1 MADCPG
7 VGKGIFKKIEAEK
20 VRSVP
25 KGEGGLPP
33 LAPGAP
39 KPLRTNFETKTFKFR
54 LFLGPPDQNELYR
67 NPLLS
72 NI

>member
-25 KGEGGLPP
+25 KGEAGLPP
-33 LAPGAP
+33 LAPGNPTSACLEVP
-39 KPLRTNFETKTFKFR
+39 FPRCLKTPEDKFGDKNF
-54 LFLGPPDQNELYR
+54 QV
-67 NPLLS
+67 
-72 NI
+72 